1 MTRSRMYVEEFP
13 AKGPLTA
20 EIAEDLAFVPGVSR
34 SSVTIS
40 SNGRSV
46 HAPVLPVA
54 WDILRIGSGTMVT
67 VTAAN
72 GLGDEDRLAIRQ
84 FVDRFQAL
92 TDTPSTRSAARAA
105 DAPDGIGKSMFR
117 LRGCGGRTATPRGS
131 RPS

>member
-20 EIAEDLAFVPGVSR
+20 AIAEDLAFVPGVSR
-34 SSVTIS
+34 SSITIS

-54 WDILRIGSGTMVT
+54 WDVLRIDSGTMVT

-72 GLGDEDRLAIRQ
+72 GLDDENRLAIRQ
-84 FVDRFQAL
+84 FIDRFHAL
-92 TDTPSTRSAARAA
+92 TDTPGTQSATGATDLPDRA
-105 DAPDGIGKSMFR
+105 GKRMFR
-117 LRGCGGRTATPRGS
+117 LRGDGGRTATPRGS

>member
-1 MTRSRMYVEEFP
+1 MYVEEFP

-34 SSVTIS
+34 SSITIS

-54 WDILRIGSGTMVT
+54 WDILRIDSGTMVT

-92 TDTPSTRSAARAA
+92 TDTPSTRSAA
-105 DAPDGIGKSMFR
+105 PDEVGKRMFR

>member
-34 SSVTIS
+34 SSITIS

-46 HAPVLPVA
+46 HAPVLPAA
-54 WDILRIGSGTMVT
+54 WDILRIDSGTMVT

-84 FVDRFQAL
+84 FVDRFHAL

-105 DAPDGIGKSMFR
+105 DAPDGVGKRMFR
-117 LRGCGGRTATPRGS
+117 LRGCGGRAATPRGS

>member
-1 MTRSRMYVEEFP
+1 MTRSRMYVEEFR

-20 EIAEDLAFVPGVSR
+20 EIAEDLAWLPGVSR

-40 SNGRSV
+40 GNGRSV

-54 WDILRIGSGTMVT
+54 WDVLRIDAGTMVT
-67 VTAAN
+67 VTVTD

-92 TDTPSTRSAARAA
+92 TGSRTARSAKRA
-105 DAPDGIGKSMFR
+105 DDEPDSAGKRAFR
-117 LRGCGGRTATPRGS
+117 LRSLRRRTANPRGS